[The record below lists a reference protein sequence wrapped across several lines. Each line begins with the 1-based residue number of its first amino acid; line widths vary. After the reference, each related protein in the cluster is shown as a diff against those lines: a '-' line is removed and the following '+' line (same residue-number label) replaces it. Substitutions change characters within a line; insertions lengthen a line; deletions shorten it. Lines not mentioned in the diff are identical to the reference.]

1 MAARIAYKQP
11 QAGSQG
17 FARTRKVIG
26 GAANVGGTAQATDLL
41 VVGAQTALFRIP
53 KDFVV
58 TGWFGPNI
66 PKLDS
71 GAALTFNL
79 GDAANPTRF
88 LSASTVGQAG
98 GALPAFPAGAL
109 YYQYPADTD
118 MLLTVVA
125 AAAGAQANPNPVT
138 IYLEGFIAP

>member
-1 MAARIAYKQP
+1 M
-11 QAGSQG
+11 G

-26 GAANVGGTAQATDLL
+26 GNAVFQAADLT
-41 VVGAQTALFRIP
+41 VVGAQTAIFRIP

-58 TGWFGPNI
+58 TGWFGPAI

-79 GDAANPTRF
+79 GDFALPTRY
-88 LSASTVGQAG
+88 LTASTVGQAG
-98 GALPAFPAGAL
+98 GAIPAFPAGSL
-109 YYQYPADTD
+109 YYQYPIDVD

-125 AAAGAQANPNPVT
+125 AAAGLQAAANIT
-138 IYLEGFIAP
+138 LYLEGFIAP